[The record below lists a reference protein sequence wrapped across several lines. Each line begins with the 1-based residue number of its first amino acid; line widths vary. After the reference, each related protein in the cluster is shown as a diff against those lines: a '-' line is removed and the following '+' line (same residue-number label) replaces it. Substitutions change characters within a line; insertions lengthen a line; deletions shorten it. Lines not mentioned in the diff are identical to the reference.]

1 MKKKGLLIKLLL
13 GSPVLAALI
22 VGIFSIFHGSNTP
35 NQTIN
40 SDRSNAI
47 NIQGS
52 QNTNINIDYSNRP
65 KLVMDKIMLG
75 ERYAYEFDNYLDSA
89 NEPGNMSRIIEQNA
103 ILQKRYNSNENV
115 RLTPAIMN
123 FNEGIPLKQ
132 ARIQLVFSQ
141 GVVIEDTQGWVAQE
155 VNGRYSW
162 KFNESINNT
171 GLNTDSIFVKFPKP
185 GQYRLV
191 ALIDGEN
198 LEGIKEIDYFIELY
212 E

>member
-1 MKKKGLLIKLLL
+1 MKKRGLLIKLLL

-22 VGIFSIFHGSNTP
+22 AGIFSISRRPNTP
-35 NQTIN
+35 SQTI
-40 SDRSNAI
+40 DGDQSNAI
-47 NIQGS
+47 NIQGL
-52 QNTNINIDYSNRP
+52 QNTNINIDYANRP
-65 KLVMDKIMLG
+65 KLAMDKIMFG
-75 ERYAYEFDNYLDSA
+75 ERYAYEFNNYLGSA

-103 ILQKRYNSNENV
+103 ILQKRYNANENV
-115 RLTPAIMN
+115 RLTPAIIN

-141 GVVIEDTQGWVAQE
+141 GVVIEDTQRWAVQE

-185 GQYRLV
+185 GQYRLM

-198 LEGIKEIDYFIELY
+198 LKGIKEVDYFIELY